1 MSTEDERR
9 SRTTYSLRNV
19 PRQDYHR
26 LIRGPIISRDQYFEG
41 ETLTSTT
48 EEGMERLA
56 EILGELTRL
65 QGEQQQRHDESRRQ
79 QNEEH
84 REQIREMQEQ
94 HQQQLEAM
102 RETLL
107 EQRPADSNLKIAPY
121 QESEDIQDFLEAFE
135 GIMKLQKVKDADWV
149 LRLTPLLRGKARAV
163 CTDLGPTK
171 QYAEVKEAILNHH
184 SINPERCRRQF
195 RELQWTRGKDPSE
208 WVAKGNKL
216 MRRWLKPADGIDKIL
231 EQIAVE
237 QFLNGLPQE
246 VRVWVASQNP
256 TTSAEVAALLESYD
270 SAHARP
276 VKTGTCNPQQDQKH
290 TPRSSNWKRSNGTKP
305 TPPKEKKKSLADIV
319 CFKCNKKGHVARDCP
334 EKTYRVRE
342 ETERRRLRG
351 EGTVNGQGVKRI
363 QIDTGA
369 SRTIVDK
376 RFVRAEDLKKD
387 KIRVTFGNQSSGE
400 YPLANVRIIFDNE
413 EYCVEAAVV
422 ENLAEDVLL
431 GQDVPLHKHMVKRLS
446 KEEQVELLHQLKKDN
461 EDQAEESV
469 EGEILM
475 AKTRAMR
482 KKEQRTTSSE
492 RTRSTTSE
500 EQQRT
505 TSSERKRSTTSEE
518 QQRTTSS
525 ERKRSTTS
533 EEQQRTT
540 SSERKRST
548 TSEEQQRTTS
558 SEGERSTTSE
568 EQQRTTSSEGKRSTT
583 SEEQQRTTSSEGKRS
598 TTSEEQQRTTSSEGK
613 RSTTSEEQQRTTS
626 SEGERSTTS
635 EEQRRTTSSERER
648 STTSEEQRRTTSPGR
663 KENVTSEE
671 NQWIPGEEFPFMEE
685 LFSKAGETKPKRTR
699 AERRR
704 IKQRWK
710 ETGRIEAVLLKTEQE
725 KDPEIQMWIQ
735 REDPERIKKIDGMV
749 CRIWKPRDSP
759 GTVYEQIVLPKK
771 YRKQVI
777 DLAHNIPFAGHLGR
791 EKTTQRVLRRFY
803 WPTLFKD
810 VREYCRT
817 CERCQLTGGR
827 NRKVPM
833 IPLPIVG
840 KPFQRIAMDVVGP
853 LPRTQKGNR
862 FILVLSDY
870 ATRYP
875 EAIPLRSVTAAKVA
889 EALIDVFARHGIPDE
904 VLTDQGANF
913 TSTLLGELYSLIGIK
928 AIRTSPY
935 HPQTDGLVERF
946 NKTLK
951 SMLRK
956 VLEGEKRN
964 WDKMLP
970 YVLFAYREVPQATV
984 GFSPFELL
992 YGREVRGPLDVLKE
1006 EWIEKPDTETD
1017 VLSFV
1022 LQVRDRLE
1030 TSRAIVEENA
1040 RIAQKKQKEYY
1051 DQRARQV
1058 ELKSGDKVL
1067 LMLPSSTK
1075 KFVAQWQGPYRITK
1089 RVGRVNYEI
1098 EIPDK
1103 GGRRQVFHVNHLKIF
1118 NERESETCNT
1128 VIEDGED
1135 MEHYQ
1140 WGEEQL
1146 LQFGEQLT
1154 ETQREQIKE
1163 LLSHFPSVTRNTPG
1177 ITHKMIHR
1185 IRTTDCVP
1193 IRQKPYRIPQAYRE
1207 EVLKELEEM
1216 EKQGI
1221 IEKSESEWASPLVI
1235 VTKKDGGVRLCVDY
1249 RKLNQETKFDA
1260 YPMPRIEELLDEI
1273 GKAKF
1278 ITTLDLAKGYWQVPL
1293 AKEDREKTAFTTPNG
1308 LYQFLTMPFGLSG
1321 APATFQRMMD
1331 EVLRGLN
1338 SFVGVYLD
1346 DIVIHSGTW
1355 EEHIAQ
1361 LEEVF
1366 TRLKGA
1372 NLTIKLKKCVFAS
1385 DNCTYLGYKIGQGGV
1400 RPEEGKIKA
1409 VNEMSRPQTK
1419 KQIRTFLGMT
1429 GYYRRFVRDYATIT
1443 APLTELIKKNL
1454 PEKIE
1459 WSEAAEEAFCR
1470 LKKVLI
1476 SAPLM
1481 MNPDFSRSF
1490 ILQTDASG
1498 YGVGAVLSQGENGD
1512 QPIAYFSKK
1521 LLPRERAYS
1530 TIEKECLA
1538 IILAVKHFKAYLLG
1552 RPFMIQTDHRA
1563 LRWLH
1568 QFREKNSR
1576 LTRWSLILQPY
1587 TFVVEHKKGRDNAN
1601 ADALSRLDDDTL
1613 HKVPEKERGNV
1624 MDGHFVDEVACY
1636 SGGEVPDMTGEGGCN
1651 PSITQHSE
1659 ALSRLT
1665 QQNTSK
1671 VMGLDGRRRR
1681 EEDLT
1686 NRTLPE
1692 GASGRIQPLAMRNYK
1707 KDKLRVEKRERE
1719 GTSP

>member
-1 MSTEDERR
+1 M
-9 SRTTYSLRNV
+9 
-19 PRQDYHR
+19 
-26 LIRGPIISRDQYFEG
+26 GWC
-41 ETLTSTT
+41 
-48 EEGMERLA
+48 A
-56 EILGELTRL
+56 ESG
-65 QGEQQQRHDESRRQ
+65 
-79 QNEEH
+79 
-84 REQIREMQEQ
+84 
-94 HQQQLEAM
+94 
-102 RETLL
+102 
-107 EQRPADSNLKIAPY
+107 
-121 QESEDIQDFLEAFE
+121 
-135 GIMKLQKVKDADWV
+135 
-149 LRLTPLLRGKARAV
+149 
-163 CTDLGPTK
+163 
-171 QYAEVKEAILNHH
+171 
-184 SINPERCRRQF
+184 NPC
-195 RELQWTRGKDPSE
+195 
-208 WVAKGNKL
+208 
-216 MRRWLKPADGIDKIL
+216 
-231 EQIAVE
+231 
-237 QFLNGLPQE
+237 
-246 VRVWVASQNP
+246 
-256 TTSAEVAALLESYD
+256 
-270 SAHARP
+270 
-276 VKTGTCNPQQDQKH
+276 
-290 TPRSSNWKRSNGTKP
+290 
-305 TPPKEKKKSLADIV
+305 
-319 CFKCNKKGHVARDCP
+319 
-334 EKTYRVRE
+334 
-342 ETERRRLRG
+342 
-351 EGTVNGQGVKRI
+351 
-363 QIDTGA
+363 
-369 SRTIVDK
+369 
-376 RFVRAEDLKKD
+376 
-387 KIRVTFGNQSSGE
+387 
-400 YPLANVRIIFDNE
+400 
-413 EYCVEAAVV
+413 
-422 ENLAEDVLL
+422 
-431 GQDVPLHKHMVKRLS
+431 
-446 KEEQVELLHQLKKDN
+446 
-461 EDQAEESV
+461 
-469 EGEILM
+469 
-475 AKTRAMR
+475 
-482 KKEQRTTSSE
+482 
-492 RTRSTTSE
+492 
-500 EQQRT
+500 
-505 TSSERKRSTTSEE
+505 
-518 QQRTTSS
+518 
-525 ERKRSTTS
+525 
-533 EEQQRTT
+533 
-540 SSERKRST
+540 
-548 TSEEQQRTTS
+548 
-558 SEGERSTTSE
+558 
-568 EQQRTTSSEGKRSTT
+568 
-583 SEEQQRTTSSEGKRS
+583 
-598 TTSEEQQRTTSSEGK
+598 
-613 RSTTSEEQQRTTS
+613 
-626 SEGERSTTS
+626 
-635 EEQRRTTSSERER
+635 
-648 STTSEEQRRTTSPGR
+648 
-663 KENVTSEE
+663 
-671 NQWIPGEEFPFMEE
+671 
-685 LFSKAGETKPKRTR
+685 
-699 AERRR
+699 
-704 IKQRWK
+704 
-710 ETGRIEAVLLKTEQE
+710 
-725 KDPEIQMWIQ
+725 
-735 REDPERIKKIDGMV
+735 
-749 CRIWKPRDSP
+749 RDSP

-1293 AKEDREKTAFTTPNG
+1293 AEEDREKTAFTTPNG

-1613 HKVPEKERGNV
+1613 HKVPEKEGGNV

-1636 SGGEVPDMTGEGGCN
+1636 SCGEVPDMTGEGGCN

-1692 GASGRIQPLAMRNYK
+1692 GASGRIQPLAIRNYK